1 MRAEPVEPARAP
13 PPISAHERELLQSFL
28 EDLAHDENQRDVG
41 AAARNQ
47 LGGGSANQADGGAN
61 PPAVGTPPRATPNQ
75 RPSEQFVTAH
85 DDAGDDGDDG
95 DGGWAAAAVG
105 RATPDVALSPAATH
119 PNQRPSPERDHRR
132 GAAGLALP
140 RPPPPAPTAGAALPP
155 APPALSN
162 ALLGAGVAD
171 APTAPA
177 RASAQGTMSAAVD
190 GAGAGADEWS
200 EEVEAFEFDEG
211 FDYENCP
218 LSRPQSG
225 EELLQEWLEIKAAR
239 DAAMQRH

>member
-1 MRAEPVEPARAP
+1 M
-13 PPISAHERELLQSFL
+13 
-28 EDLAHDENQRDVG
+28 
-41 AAARNQ
+41 
-47 LGGGSANQADGGAN
+47 
-61 PPAVGTPPRATPNQ
+61 
-75 RPSEQFVTAH
+75 
-85 DDAGDDGDDG
+85 
-95 DGGWAAAAVG
+95 
-105 RATPDVALSPAATH
+105 
-119 PNQRPSPERDHRR
+119 
-132 GAAGLALP
+132 
-140 RPPPPAPTAGAALPP
+140 
-155 APPALSN
+155 
-162 ALLGAGVAD
+162 AD